1 MEGEVGDSRV
11 GKNEIPDP
19 LRKIP
24 CEAAPAPATDVVHV
38 YEGALIQKIFAVNK
52 LEFIRELDVKTAS
65 QKCDKSPNANIT
77 GHLGSHVGAF
87 VEEE

>member
-1 MEGEVGDSRV
+1 MEDEIGDSRV

-38 YEGALIQKIFAVNK
+38 YEGALIQKFFVVNR
-52 LEFIRELDVKTAS
+52 LVFVRELDDKTAS
-65 QKCDKSPNANIT
+65 QKCDKSPNVNIT
-77 GHLGSHVGAF
+77 GRLRSHVCAF
-87 VEEE
+87 VEKE